1 MTASPP
7 KNARIALIV
16 WRILA
21 WLTGTGLILLCAA
34 IFYHYVLDE
43 SRRPL
48 TIIGIIHGNLY
59 MVYLVCTL
67 VLAERRRWRPVKA
80 LIVALAG
87 TIPFVS
93 FVAERKVTREVQGQT
108 VNA

>member
-1 MTASPP
+1 MTAPP
-7 KNARIALIV
+7 KAARIALIV
-16 WRILA
+16 WRVFA

-34 IFYHYVLDE
+34 MFYVYVLE
-43 SRRPL
+43 AGRKPL
-48 TIIGIIHGNLY
+48 TIMGIVHGNLY

-93 FVAERKVTREVQGQT
+93 FVAERKVTCEVQRDS